1 MDRLALKA
9 MADDSP
15 KVQLYQA
22 AKPHLFG
29 GIWGHGGVA
38 SDGTKTFVVTVEYFH
53 KSRRSVEGGEAIVR
67 FQDGPVFDDFW
78 APRNWQTLDNQD
90 ADLGGCSP
98 TLIDVPAA
106 NPSQLVLAL
115 GKDHNAYLL
124 DRNNL
129 GGVRTAVAT
138 MNVSSSTLRGTSSAA
153 YKTGEGTHFAFHN
166 EAANF
171 ALI

>member
-1 MDRLALKA
+1 M
-9 MADDSP
+9 
-15 KVQLYQA
+15 
-22 AKPHLFG
+22 
-29 GIWGHGGVA
+29 
-38 SDGTKTFVVTVEYFH
+38 
-53 KSRRSVEGGEAIVR
+53 EGGEAIVR

-78 APRNWQTLDNQD
+78 APPNWQTLDNQD

-98 TLIDVPAA
+98 TLIDVPGV